1 MKVYTTFP
9 GGRCKALTFSYDDG
23 RMEDE
28 RLVKIFNE
36 NGIKG
41 TFNLNAGYLGQG
53 KRIGSERVKELYKG
67 HEVATHAYTHATLTR
82 CPAVEIAAEI
92 LKDRKELEDITGEL
106 IRGHAYPN
114 GAYSEEVKA
123 MLKSLGI
130 AYGRVTFKLP
140 DGLAGY
146 YLPEDPLEW
155 HPTCHHGAAD
165 LMEKGQWLINY
176 KSKEHLRLMY
186 VWGHSYEFTNDNS
199 WEVIEDFCQLMGGH
213 DDIWYATNIEIIDYM
228 NVLKNLRFS
237 ADGTKVMNPSAQ
249 SAWLMVDMEKI
260 VEIKGG
266 SSVGLGQSVE
276 SL

>member
-1 MKVYTTFP
+1 M
-9 GGRCKALTFSYDDG
+9 
-23 RMEDE
+23 
-28 RLVKIFNE
+28 
-36 NGIKG
+36 
-41 TFNLNAGYLGQG
+41 
-53 KRIGSERVKELYKG
+53 
-67 HEVATHAYTHATLTR
+67 
-82 CPAVEIAAEI
+82 
-92 LKDRKELEDITGEL
+92 
-106 IRGHAYPN
+106 
-114 GAYSEEVKA
+114 
-123 MLKSLGI
+123 
-130 AYGRVTFKLP
+130 TFKLP

-186 VWGHSYEFTNDNS
+186 VWGHSYEFTNDNN

-213 DDIWYATNIEIIDYM
+213 EDIWYATNIEIIDYM